1 MKLDELLKQSATWLE
16 QAKKRRVFDKVDENA
31 TKFPAEQLARRKIE
45 IETRIGALARRKE
58 DAIASFDRVIANE
71 KAELDALRT
80 QKSATGVPEP
90 TKHAAGTSKKSKKSK
105 SKRP

>member
-1 MKLDELLKQSATWLE
+1 MARTGEEAPCLRQS
-16 QAKKRRVFDKVDENA
+16 RRERYEV
-31 TKFPAEQLARRKIE
+31 PAEQLARRKIE

-58 DAIASFDRVIANE
+58 DAIASFDRVIANK